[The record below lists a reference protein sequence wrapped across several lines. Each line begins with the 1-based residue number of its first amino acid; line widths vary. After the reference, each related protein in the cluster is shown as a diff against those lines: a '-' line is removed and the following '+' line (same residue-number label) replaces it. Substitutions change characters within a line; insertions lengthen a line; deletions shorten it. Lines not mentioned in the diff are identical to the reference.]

1 MDIFPTVSCGVCN
14 DTEKKKA
21 GFYWPTV
28 LNEPRA
34 FAKVDRVVNQ

>member
-1 MDIFPTVSCGVCN
+1 MILR
-14 DTEKKKA
+14 KKRE